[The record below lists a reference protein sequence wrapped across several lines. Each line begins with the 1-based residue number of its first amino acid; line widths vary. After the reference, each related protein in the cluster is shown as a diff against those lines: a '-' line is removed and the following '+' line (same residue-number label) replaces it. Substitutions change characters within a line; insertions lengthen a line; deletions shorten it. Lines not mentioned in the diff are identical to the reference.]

1 MSRLG
6 WALAALV
13 LLLAVLAAP
22 LLFSPAAPVPDTA
35 PTPSPAPAV
44 TAAPAARDRPYRA
57 VWVSYLEWQQVD
69 FSSADAFSRDI
80 AAMLDNIAAVGA
92 TVVLAQVRPF
102 GDALYPSRYF
112 PFSHLCT
119 GIQGQD
125 PGFDPLALLVQA
137 AHDRDLELEAWV
149 NPYRIQVGG
158 VPALCDESPAVA
170 HPDWVK
176 QTETGSYLDPANPA
190 VRQYIADGVEEL
202 CQNYDLDGIHFDD
215 YFYPTTSAT
224 FDAAEYA
231 AADTGLS
238 LEDWRRDNVNAL
250 MALCHGVT
258 ARYGLRL
265 GVAPLGDPDLCYDGQ
280 YSDAALWL
288 AQGGYVDYLMPQLY
302 WGLTYTQ
309 DGDTAHS
316 LDTLAA
322 RWAALPRD
330 GGVALYVGLGAYR
343 IGDGDGSTAGAAE
356 WQSGHALADQLDALE
371 SLGIGGVGLYR
382 YASLWENTGW
392 PDLAEAERQALAARW
407 VTDSPGY

>member
-13 LLLAVLAAP
+13 LLLAVLMAP

-35 PTPSPAPAV
+35 APSPAPAV
-44 TAAPAARDRPYRA
+44 TAVPATRDRPYRA

-92 TVVLAQVRPF
+92 TAVLAQVRPF

-119 GIQGQD
+119 GTQGQD

-137 AHDRDLELEAWV
+137 AHARDLELEAWV
-149 NPYRIQVGG
+149 NPYRIQAGG
-158 VPALCDESPAVA
+158 VPALCDESPAII

-176 QTETGSYLDPANPA
+176 QTETGSYLDPANPD

-215 YFYPTTSAT
+215 YFYPTTSAA

-231 AADTGLS
+231 AADTDLS

-258 ARYGLRL
+258 ARYGVRL

-356 WQSGHALADQLDALE
+356 WQSGHALADQLKALQA
-371 SLGIGGVGLYR
+371 LGIGGVGLYR

-392 PDLAEAERQALAARW
+392 PDLAETERQALAARW

>member
-35 PTPSPAPAV
+35 APSPAPAV

-80 AAMLDNIAAVGA
+80 ANMLDNIASVGA

-102 GDALYPSRYF
+102 GDALYPSDYF

-119 GIQGQD
+119 GVQGQD
-125 PGFDPLALLVQA
+125 PGFDPLALLVEA

-149 NPYRIQVGG
+149 NPYRIQAGG

-238 LEDWRRDNVNAL
+238 LKDWRRDNVNAL

-309 DGDTAHS
+309 NGDTAHS

-392 PDLAEAERQALAARW
+392 PELAQAERQALAARW

>member
-13 LLLAVLAAP
+13 LLLAVLMAP

-35 PTPSPAPAV
+35 APSPAPAV
-44 TAAPAARDRPYRA
+44 TAVPAARDRPYRA

-92 TVVLAQVRPF
+92 TAVLAQVRPF

-119 GIQGQD
+119 GTQGQD

-137 AHDRDLELEAWV
+137 AHARDLELEAWV
-149 NPYRIQVGG
+149 NPYRIQAGS
-158 VPALCDESPAVA
+158 VPALCDESPAVT

-202 CQNYDLDGIHFDD
+202 CQNYDLDGIHFDE
-215 YFYPTTSAT
+215 YFYPTTSAA

-231 AADTGLS
+231 AADTDLS

-322 RWAALPRD
+322 RWADLPRN

-392 PDLAEAERQALAARW
+392 PELAEAERQALAARW